1 VAEMNVG
8 ICNFYWVRGSTTPL
22 LVEFEEN
29 GVPLPFD
36 DARLTVC
43 DKLGNLLFRLS
54 LADNPGTGPGTV
66 SKDLVTSKVMF
77 HPLPEQT
84 RAMIGSKIGTAVEKG
99 KNKYEVELRN
109 GADENIYLLGIIC
122 AIGGLNDDEGEVS

>member
-54 LADNPGTGPGTV
+54 LADNPGRG
-66 SKDLVTSKVMF
+66 
-77 HPLPEQT
+77 
-84 RAMIGSKIGTAVEKG
+84 RALCRKT
-99 KNKYEVELRN
+99 
-109 GADENIYLLGIIC
+109 LLQ
-122 AIGGLNDDEGEVS
+122 AR